1 MQWRMISQHGV
12 QLRVV
17 RGSGTRDV
25 ERSLDRR
32 MRLEGEAAVQRDV
45 KDEPE
50 IEIDRVE
57 RR

>member
-1 MQWRMISQHGV
+1 MPSACLDGAVGV
-12 QLRVV
+12 
-17 RGSGTRDV
+17 GTRDV
-25 ERSLDRR
+25 ECRLDRR
-32 MRLEGEAAVQRDV
+32 MRLKGEPAVQRDV